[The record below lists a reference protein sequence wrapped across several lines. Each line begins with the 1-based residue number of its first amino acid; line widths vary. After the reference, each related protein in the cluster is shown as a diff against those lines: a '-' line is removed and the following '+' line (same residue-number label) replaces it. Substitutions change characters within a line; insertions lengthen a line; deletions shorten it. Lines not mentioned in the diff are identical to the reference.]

1 LTVRIEETAREA
13 LAVEAVA
20 LSDALTDPAARA
32 SYEDLS
38 RAIGEG
44 EVEGALLPPLEQL
57 LELTL
62 RTGRVRKLHGPLAE
76 AAAVRV
82 YQATPGGRA
91 TGKALAEV
99 NAALTA
105 LGGRTIDG
113 VAFSAKGPG
122 VYGLSIDTPDAKLS
136 LEIGPDGVLV
146 RELSVGE

>member
-20 LSDALTDPAARA
+20 LSDAMSEPAARA
-32 SYEDLS
+32 SYADLS
-38 RAIGEG
+38 RAIGAG
-44 EVEGALLPPLEQL
+44 EVEDALLPPLEQL

-62 RTGRVRKLHGPLAE
+62 RTGRVRRLHGPLVE

-91 TGKALAEV
+91 IGKGLAEV

-122 VYGLSIDTPDAKLS
+122 VYGLSIETPDAKLS
-136 LEIGPDGVLV
+136 LEIGPEGVLV